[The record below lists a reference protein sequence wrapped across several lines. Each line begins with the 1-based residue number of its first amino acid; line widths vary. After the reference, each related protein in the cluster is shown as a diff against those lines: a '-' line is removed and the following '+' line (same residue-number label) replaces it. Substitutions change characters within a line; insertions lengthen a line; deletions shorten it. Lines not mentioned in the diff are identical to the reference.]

1 LQRHPKT
8 EMNVIEV
15 VQAFDRAPIT
25 ALKTD
30 DASALESKLS
40 AAARLF
46 ADRKSW
52 LKPFERIAI
61 LHRLSVL
68 LEGKRE
74 HFGLQ
79 IAREG
84 GKPLTDALIEVDRA
98 IDGVKNA
105 ADMLRVAAGQEI
117 PMGLTRASLETVR
130 RDLCPCEGE
139 PERIRFASTNDPLQN
154 GPRTASYAKPCSLAG
169 GMTRGRRKLYWSAGK
184 NLRALPMPVC
194 FPYCVPP

>member
-1 LQRHPKT
+1 
-8 EMNVIEV
+8 MIEV

-61 LHRLSVL
+61 LRRLSVL

-84 GKPLTDALIEVDRA
+84 GKPLADALIEDERCKNGSPPRKPGLKGENDR
-98 IDGVKNA
+98 
-105 ADMLRVAAGQEI
+105 
-117 PMGLTRASLETVR
+117 TVR
-130 RDLCPCEGE
+130 P
-139 PERIRFASTNDPLQN
+139 IRGDSVNLALNADY
-154 GPRTASYAKPCSLAG
+154 PR
-169 GMTRGRRKLYWSAGK
+169 
-184 NLRALPMPVC
+184 
-194 FPYCVPP
+194 

>member
-1 LQRHPKT
+1 
-8 EMNVIEV
+8 MIEV

-46 ADRKSW
+46 ADRNSW

-61 LHRLSVL
+61 LRRLSVL

-74 HFGLQ
+74 QFGLQ

-84 GKPLTDALIEVDRA
+84 GKPLADALIETNGART
-98 IDGVKNA
+98 A
-105 ADMLRVAAGQEI
+105 A
-117 PMGLTRASLETVR
+117 PRAS
-130 RDLCPCEGE
+130 
-139 PERIRFASTNDPLQN
+139 
-154 GPRTASYAKPCSLAG
+154 
-169 GMTRGRRKLYWSAGK
+169 RG
-184 NLRALPMPVC
+184 
-194 FPYCVPP
+194 

>member
-1 LQRHPKT
+1 MQRRPKT

-15 VQAFDRAPIT
+15 VHAFDRAPIT

-139 PERIRFASTNDPLQN
+139 PERMRFASRADSHSFAARGAAQ
-154 GPRTASYAKPCSLAG
+154 SCSGAVDDIDNIRLG
-169 GMTRGRRKLYWSAGK
+169 VQRLTL
-184 NLRALPMPVC
+184 LV
-194 FPYCVPP
+194 